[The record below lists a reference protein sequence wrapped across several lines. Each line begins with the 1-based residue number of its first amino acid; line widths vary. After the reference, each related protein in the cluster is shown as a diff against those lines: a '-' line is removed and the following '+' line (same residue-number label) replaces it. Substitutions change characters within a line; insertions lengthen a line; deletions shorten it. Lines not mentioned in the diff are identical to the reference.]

1 MKKIGIGLGVL
12 MALAACKPSP
22 PSPRGASEPTIA
34 EPAAAAASAEFP
46 RALQVAGVEPFWG
59 VKVEGAALTY
69 TTPETMDQPRLLQ
82 GQREQHGDVL
92 SVRGGEGDGAFT
104 LSIHRGP
111 CSDGMSDLS
120 HPFSAEFVLGKE
132 RFKGC
137 ARDLSLPVEAP

>member
-22 PSPRGASEPTIA
+22 PSPQGASGPIAA
-34 EPAAAAASAEFP
+34 EPAAASAEFP
-46 RALQVAGVEPFWG
+46 VALQVAGVEPFWG

-82 GQREQHGDVL
+82 GRREQHGDVL
-92 SVRGGEGDGAFT
+92 SVHGGEGEGTFM